1 MVWLNLSSKQWYTQK
16 GGQVL
21 NPNAGQETVIQIVP
35 LNLLSDLPAK
45 TKHQLHFQQAI
56 QDLQDNDYLP
66 IEIYVYSDNSWEL
79 GEGDPRLEAAR
90 QLNLQSINV
99 VFTYV
104 D

>member
-1 MVWLNLSSKQWYTQK
+1 MVWLNLSSKQWHTQK

-21 NPNAGQETVIQIVP
+21 TPNAGQETVIQVVP
-35 LNLLSDLPAK
+35 LNLLSDLP
-45 TKHQLHFQQAI
+45 TKIKHPLRFQQAT

-79 GEGDPRLEAAR
+79 GDGNHRLEAAR
-90 QLNLQSINV
+90 QLNLQAINV